1 MTELLVI
8 EKEVDIGRLSPCN
21 IVFSDIKE
29 LSACH
34 IKIIKTNEN
43 AILHMFGKNG
53 GYINGRF
60 LGQGEKTVLK
70 YSDEISL
77 FSIKVLW
84 LDNVI
89 AVNFENNIHYSKN
102 NILTYKKPHE
112 EISFNRITLFRR

>member
-89 AVNFENNIHYSKN
+89 AVNFEMNSI
-102 NILTYKKPHE
+102 
-112 EISFNRITLFRR
+112 ISGTSISVFSGRT

>member
-60 LGQGEKTVLK
+60 FGQGEKTVLK

-77 FSIKVLW
+77 FSIKVSMLM
-84 LDNVI
+84 
-89 AVNFENNIHYSKN
+89 
-102 NILTYKKPHE
+102 
-112 EISFNRITLFRR
+112 ISPESFLIRTEPSEFTGNSGFVLSMLNT